1 MSTTADFDADQF
13 AALVA
18 RLQREHASRSE
29 TNAAMRS
36 AAAIRSWGAPVPPA
50 LDVALRDSIV
60 AEHRT
65 TWLRDAECLIRTLDY
80 QAFAHGTFHVIDG
93 RSIGMPLNGYMGLSV
108 GAHMHT
114 LVRGYLPRTAANP
127 VAAVAVLPEAVAR
140 NTCGLVCHARDAAIG
155 QMRAAV
161 AAVAAHEYA
170 HHVVAVVEGDRLPDG
185 ACIDAT
191 IAGLRSR
198 GIDRG
203 HSAAK
208 HGPAWCRAYA
218 HLVLTC
224 PP

>member
-114 LVRGYLPRTAANP
+114 LVRGYLPRTAANC
-127 VAAVAVLPEAVAR
+127 ER
-140 NTCGLVCHARDAAIG
+140 
-155 QMRAAV
+155 
-161 AAVAAHEYA
+161 
-170 HHVVAVVEGDRLPDG
+170 RLK
-185 ACIDAT
+185 
-191 IAGLRSR
+191 
-198 GIDRG
+198 
-203 HSAAK
+203 SAARGGRK
-208 HGPAWCRAYA
+208 VQRWGWFESTPG
-218 HLVLTC
+218 
-224 PP
+224 